1 MARTAYWIIPGL
13 ASAIGSKSMTPPT
26 HDPHANP
33 DHKVVEIGSRSP
45 ETGQDHVGG
54 LLVAVREMTL
64 KASGNLVAELL
75 DNVDDTLFD
84 LAEKAESNASQTEYF
99 DGMRETRKKRPRI
112 ERLFTERVVRG
123 FADFAAGRAVR
134 TNEAQR
140 VFSASGELS
149 LVDDRELEES
159 LAVSSMVAKADGRLS
174 AALTALN
181 QRLSV
186 LIGGRTTNNTT
197 NPLGPNA
204 LTEAF
209 REALGELGDV
219 NIRIRLII
227 LKMFE
232 RYVLKALDTLYHDVN
247 VKLVQAGVLPQLQH
261 PRVIKRPA
269 SDAGAPRTRHA
280 MPERGDQATAAPE
293 SAYAGDDSS
302 DELHYELMQQLTT
315 LLAARR
321 HAAYPAG
328 AGHRVVGGGTGST
341 ASLTPAE
348 LLGAL
353 TLLQGESRPLPAQPA
368 GVDTTSAIDMV
379 QRLKEELMAQIQRL
393 SGAAHANV
401 SGSDEDTIDLV
412 GMLFEYILQDH
423 TIPAPMQV
431 LLARLQIPYL
441 KVAILDR
448 RMFAHATHPARRLLD
463 QLADAAKGWSEESD
477 RDHRLFDKVKGI
489 VEALLEDFDDDIGVF
504 ERKLTEFTQ
513 FVEQNRKRAELAES
527 RATEAAR
534 GRERLQDARRR
545 AAQEILS
552 RINDRN
558 LPTLLRGVLTRPW
571 ANYLV
576 LIVLR
581 QGPESAEFRSAVHF
595 VDDFVATAEVPR
607 GDAARQQYKGALAS
621 IEKHLREG
629 LATVAFQEPDI
640 ERLLDE
646 LRKFWRQ
653 QLGEPAPALPAAE
666 PPVDPEAVLGVTP
679 DAQPPIT
686 EAAPEI
692 EDDFDPDDMSVNI
705 DAGSLQA
712 VRDLKVGGWVEFVDE
727 AGTRE
732 RAKLSWISP
741 ISGKYLFVNRRGLKV
756 ADRTAVQLAT
766 ELHDH
771 RAMILEEVPLFDR
784 ALDAIVDRLRKTQPA
799 QPQAGA

>member
-1 MARTAYWIIPGL
+1 MMPNP
-13 ASAIGSKSMTPPT
+13 SE
-26 HDPHANP
+26 PHA
-33 DHKVVEIGSRSP
+33 DADKKVVDIASRAADANH
-45 ETGQDHVGG
+45 DHVGG

-64 KASGNLVAELL
+64 KATANLVAELL

-99 DGMRETRKKRPRI
+99 DGMRETRKMRPRI
-112 ERLFTERVVRG
+112 ERLFGERVTRG
-123 FADFAAGRAVR
+123 FADFAAGRQPKGSD
-134 TNEAQR
+134 AQR
-140 VFSASGELS
+140 AFSASGELS

-174 AALTALN
+174 SALVALN

-186 LIGGRTTNNTT
+186 LSGGRSTTNTN
-197 NPLGPNA
+197 NPLGPGA

-209 REALGELGDV
+209 REALGELSEV
-219 NIRIRLII
+219 NIRVRLII

-247 VKLVQAGVLPQLQH
+247 VRLVQAGVLPQLRH
-261 PRVIKRPA
+261 PNVVRRHASAGLAPRVAGGAAEAAAMGGATDYLADPA
-269 SDAGAPRTRHA
+269 
-280 MPERGDQATAAPE
+280 
-293 SAYAGDDSS
+293 
-302 DELHYELMQQLTT
+302 DELHSELMQRLTS
-315 LLAARR
+315 LLASRR
-321 HAAYPAG
+321 QHVYGDGGLPAQ
-328 AGHRVVGGGTGST
+328 GGSGL

-353 TLLQGESRPLPAQPA
+353 TLLQGESRPLPMLPA
-368 GVDTTSAIDMV
+368 ATDTTAAIDMV
-379 QRLKEELMAQIQRL
+379 QRLKDELMLQIQRL
-393 SGAAHANV
+393 SGQAKAHV

-448 RMFAHATHPARRLLD
+448 RMFAHATHPARKLLD

-477 RDHRLFDKVKGI
+477 RDHRLFAKVKSV
-489 VEALLEDFDDDIGVF
+489 VETLLQDFDDDIGVF
-504 ERKLTEFTQ
+504 ERQLAEFTQ

-552 RINDRN
+552 RISGRN

-581 QGPESAEFRSAVHF
+581 QGVESPEFRAAVHF
-595 VDDFVATAEVPR
+595 VDDFVATIDPPR
-607 GDAARQQYKGALAS
+607 GDAERTQYKNALVS
-621 IEKHLREG
+621 IEKHLRGG
-629 LATVAFQEPDI
+629 LTTVAFQEPDI
-640 ERLLDE
+640 DRLLAE
-646 LRKFWRQ
+646 LWKFWRQ
-653 QLGEPAPALPAAE
+653 QLGEPAPAAPAEE
-666 PPVDPEAVLGVTP
+666 PALDPAAVLGVNA
-679 DAQPPIT
+679 DAQPAIT
-686 EAAPEI
+686 DAAPDA
-692 EDDFDPDDMSVNI
+692 DDDLDSDEMSVDV
-705 DAGSLQA
+705 DADTLQA
-712 VRDLKVGGWVEFVDE
+712 VRDLKVGSWVEFVDDT
-727 AGTRE
+727 GTRE

-756 ADRTAVQLAT
+756 ADRTAVQLAS
-766 ELHDH
+766 ELLSG

-784 ALDAIVDRLRKTQPA
+784 ALDAIVDRLRNAQPA
-799 QPQAGA
+799 PQAGA

>member
-1 MARTAYWIIPGL
+1 MIPNP
-13 ASAIGSKSMTPPT
+13 S
-26 HDPHANP
+26 DPHTDPGN
-33 DHKVVEIGSRSP
+33 KVVGIGSRAP
-45 ETGQDHVGG
+45 EPGQEHVGG

-64 KASGNLVAELL
+64 KETGNLVAELL

-112 ERLFTERVVRG
+112 ERMFGERVARG
-123 FADFAAGRAVR
+123 FADFSAGRPAR
-134 TNEAQR
+134 TNETQR
-140 VFSASGELS
+140 AFSASGELS

-174 AALTALN
+174 AALMALN

-186 LIGGRTTNNTT
+186 LSGGRATTNAT
-197 NPLGPNA
+197 NPLAPNA
-204 LTEAF
+204 LTESF
-209 REALGELGDV
+209 REALGELTDV
-219 NIRIRLII
+219 NIRVRLII

-232 RYVLKALDTLYHDVN
+232 RYVLKGLDTLYHDVN
-247 VKLVQAGVLPQLQH
+247 VRLVQAGVLPQLHH
-261 PRVIKRPA
+261 PKVVRRPGA
-269 SDAGAPRTRHA
+269 SGGATRST
-280 MPERGDQATAAPE
+280 RATAASAE
-293 SAYAGDDSS
+293 AIEGGVQAYAAGADTVADD
-302 DELHYELMQQLTT
+302 LHQELMQQLTS

-321 HAAYPAG
+321 HAERPDGGYMGGG
-328 AGHRVVGGGTGST
+328 AGG

-353 TLLQGESRPLPAQPA
+353 TLLQGESRPLPALPA
-368 GVDTTSAIDMV
+368 AIDTTAAADMV
-379 QRLKEELMAQIQRL
+379 QHLKDELMAQIQRL
-393 SGAAHANV
+393 SGAGHANV

-448 RMFAHATHPARRLLD
+448 RMFAHASHPARKLLD

-477 RDHRLFDKVKGI
+477 RDHRLFEKVKTT
-489 VEALLEDFDDDIGVF
+489 VEALLQDFDDDVGVF
-504 ERKLTEFTQ
+504 ERKLAEFTQ

-534 GRERLQDARRR
+534 GRERLQNARRH

-581 QGPESAEFRSAVHF
+581 QGADSAEFRSAVHF
-595 VDDFVATAEVPR
+595 VNDFIATAEVPH
-607 GDAARQQYKGALAS
+607 GEAAHQQYRNALPS

-640 ERLLDE
+640 DRLLDE

-653 QLGEPAPALPAAE
+653 QLGEPAPAVQAPEPAI
-666 PPVDPEAVLGVTP
+666 DPEAVLGVAP
-679 DAQPPIT
+679 DAQPAIT
-686 EAAPEI
+686 EGAPDV
-692 EDDFDPDDMSVNI
+692 DDFDPDDMSVNI

-712 VRDLKVGGWVEFVDE
+712 VRELKVGDWVEFIDE
-727 AGTRE
+727 TGTRE

-766 ELHDH
+766 ELHDN

-799 QPQAGA
+799 TQSA

>member
-1 MARTAYWIIPGL
+1 MAHIPPDQHGETSPKVIDI
-13 ASAIGSKSMTPPT
+13 ASRIA
-26 HDPHANP
+26 DA
-33 DHKVVEIGSRSP
+33 DHG
-45 ETGQDHVGG
+45 HVGG

-64 KASGNLVAELL
+64 KATGNLVAALL

-99 DGMRETRKKRPRI
+99 DGMRETRKRRPRI
-112 ERLFTERVVRG
+112 ERMFGEHVSRG
-123 FADFAAGRAVR
+123 FADFAAGRTTR
-134 TNEAQR
+134 TSEAQR
-140 VFSASGELS
+140 AFSASGELS

-159 LAVSSMVAKADGRLS
+159 LAVSSMVAKAEGRLS
-174 AALTALN
+174 AALMALN

-186 LIGGRTTNNTT
+186 LSGGRATTNAN
-197 NPLGPNA
+197 NPLGPYA
-204 LTEAF
+204 LTESF
-209 REALGELGDV
+209 REALDELSEV
-219 NIRIRLII
+219 NIRVRLII

-232 RYVLKALDTLYHDVN
+232 RYVLNALDTLYHDAN
-247 VKLVQAGVLPQLQH
+247 VRLVQAGVLPQLQH
-261 PRVIKRPA
+261 PRLTRRPG
-269 SDAGAPRTRHA
+269 STG
-280 MPERGDQATAAPE
+280 TAA
-293 SAYAGDDSS
+293 SASAATGDIVGLPDYAAETADQ
-302 DELHYELMQQLTT
+302 LHNELMQRLTA

-321 HAAYPAG
+321 QATYPAG
-328 AGHRVVGGGTGST
+328 TNFTGGGSV

-353 TLLQGESRPLPAQPA
+353 TLLQGDSRPLPAQPIA
-368 GVDTTSAIDMV
+368 IDTTSAVDMV
-379 QRLKEELMAQIQRL
+379 QHLKDELMEQIRRL
-393 SGAAHANV
+393 SGAAHVNV

-448 RMFAHATHPARRLLD
+448 RMFAHSSHPARRLLD

-477 RDHRLFDKVKGI
+477 RDHRLFDKVKSV
-489 VEALLEDFDDDIGVF
+489 VESLLQDFDDDIGVF
-504 ERKLTEFTQ
+504 ERQITEFAR

-581 QGPESAEFRSAVHF
+581 QGIESAEFRSAVHF
-595 VDDFVATAEVPR
+595 VDDFIATADVPR
-607 GDAARQQYKGALAS
+607 GEPAHEQYKSALPS

-653 QLGEPAPALPAAE
+653 QLGEPAPVQQASAPLAN
-666 PPVDPEAVLGVTP
+666 PE
-679 DAQPPIT
+679 
-686 EAAPEI
+686 
-692 EDDFDPDDMSVNI
+692 
-705 DAGSLQA
+705 
-712 VRDLKVGGWVEFVDE
+712 
-727 AGTRE
+727 
-732 RAKLSWISP
+732 
-741 ISGKYLFVNRRGLKV
+741 
-756 ADRTAVQLAT
+756 
-766 ELHDH
+766 
-771 RAMILEEVPLFDR
+771 
-784 ALDAIVDRLRKTQPA
+784 
-799 QPQAGA
+799 

>member
-1 MARTAYWIIPGL
+1 MT
-13 ASAIGSKSMTPPT
+13 STPPESHGDAT
-26 HDPHANP
+26 P
-33 DHKVVEIGSRSP
+33 KVVNIGVRAP
-45 ETGQDHVGG
+45 EASQDHVGD

-64 KASGNLVAELL
+64 KETGNLVASLL

-99 DGMRETRKKRPRI
+99 DGMRETRKRRPRI
-112 ERLFTERVVRG
+112 ERLFGERVARG
-123 FADFAAGRAVR
+123 FADFAAGRQPR
-134 TNEAQR
+134 GSDAQR
-140 VFSASGELS
+140 AFSASGELS

-174 AALTALN
+174 AALMALN
-181 QRLSV
+181 QRMSV
-186 LIGGRTTNNTT
+186 LSGGRVTTNLND
-197 NPLGPNA
+197 PLGPSA

-209 REALGELGDV
+209 REALGELTDV
-219 NIRIRLII
+219 NIRVRLII

-232 RYVLKALDTLYHDVN
+232 RYVLNVLDTLYHDVN
-247 VKLVQAGVLPQLQH
+247 VRLVQAGVLPQLRH
-261 PRVIKRPA
+261 PSVVHRQG
-269 SDAGAPRTRHA
+269 SGTAPRA
-280 MPERGDQATAAPE
+280 GGTAATTNAAAA
-293 SAYAGDDSS
+293 SAAAYATDSA
-302 DELHYELMQQLTT
+302 DELHSELMQHLTA
-315 LLAARR
+315 LLAGRR
-321 HAAYPAG
+321 QHLYTDM
-328 AGHRVVGGGTGST
+328 GGGYAGPGGI
-341 ASLTPAE
+341 ASLSPAE

-353 TLLQGESRPLPAQPA
+353 TLLQGESRPLPALPA
-368 GVDTTSAIDMV
+368 ATDTSTAIDMV
-379 QRLKEELMAQIQRL
+379 QHLKDELMLQIQRL
-393 SGAAHANV
+393 SGQAKAHV

-448 RMFAHATHPARRLLD
+448 RMFAHSTHPARKLLD
-463 QLADAAKGWSEESD
+463 QLADAAKSWSEESD
-477 RDHRLFDKVKGI
+477 RDHRLFDKVKGV
-489 VEALLEDFDDDIGVF
+489 VETLLQDFDDDIGVF
-504 ERKLTEFTQ
+504 ERQLTDFTQ

-534 GRERLQDARRR
+534 GRERLQNARRR

-552 RINDRN
+552 RINGRN

-581 QGPESAEFRSAVHF
+581 QGVESPEFRAAVHF
-595 VDDFVATAEVPR
+595 VDDFIATAEVPQ
-607 GDAARQQYKGALAS
+607 GEAAHNQYRGALAS
-621 IEKHLREG
+621 IEKHLRSG

-640 ERLLDE
+640 DRLLAE
-646 LRKFWRQ
+646 LWKFWRQ
-653 QLGEPAPALPAAE
+653 QLGESAPVAPTEPA
-666 PPVDPEAVLGVTP
+666 VDPVAVLGVSE
-679 DAQPPIT
+679 DAQPAIT
-686 EAAPEI
+686 DTAPDVDE
-692 EDDFDPDDMSVNI
+692 DFDPDDMSVNI
-705 DAGSLQA
+705 DAGSLET
-712 VRDLKVGGWVEFVDE
+712 VRELKVGGWVEFMDE
-727 AGTRE
+727 TGTRE

-766 ELHDH
+766 ELHNG

-784 ALDAIVDRLRKTQPA
+784 ALDAIVDRLRNA
-799 QPQAGA
+799 QPEPPRHAEA

>member
-1 MARTAYWIIPGL
+1 
-13 ASAIGSKSMTPPT
+13 MTPMPS
-26 HDPHANP
+26 DPHP
-33 DHKVVEIGSRSP
+33 DPVKKVVDIASRTSD
-45 ETGQDHVGG
+45 GGRDHVGG

-64 KASGNLVAELL
+64 KETGNLVAELL

-112 ERLFTERVVRG
+112 ERMFGEHVARG
-123 FADFAAGRAVR
+123 FADFASGRPTR
-134 TNEAQR
+134 TNETQR
-140 VFSASGELS
+140 AFSASGELS

-159 LAVSSMVAKADGRLS
+159 LAVSSMVAKADARLA
-174 AALTALN
+174 AALMALN

-186 LIGGRTTNNTT
+186 LSGGRTTTST
-197 NPLGPNA
+197 SNPLGPNA
-204 LTEAF
+204 LTESF
-209 REALGELGDV
+209 RESLGELVDV
-219 NIRIRLII
+219 NIRVRLII

-232 RYVLKALDTLYHDVN
+232 RYVLKSLDTLYHDVN
-247 VKLVQAGVLPQLQH
+247 TRLVQAGVLPHVQH
-261 PRVIKRPA
+261 PKPMRRP
-269 SDAGAPRTRHA
+269 GAAAAAARA
-280 MPERGDQATAAPE
+280 FAAAATDTTATGAAE
-293 SAYAGDDSS
+293 YAAEAA
-302 DELHYELMQQLTT
+302 DELHNELMQRLTS
-315 LLAARR
+315 LLAARGT
-321 HAAYPAG
+321 AGYPAG
-328 AGHRVVGGGTGST
+328 GRRYATGGIPT
-341 ASLTPAE
+341 LTPAE

-353 TLLQGESRPLPAQPA
+353 TLLQGESRPLPAVPA
-368 GVDTTSAIDMV
+368 AIDTTLAADMV
-379 QRLKEELMAQIQRL
+379 QHLKDELMAQIQRL
-393 SGAAHANV
+393 SGAAHTNV

-431 LLARLQIPYL
+431 LLSRLQIPYL

-448 RMFAHATHPARRLLD
+448 RMFAHSSHPARKLLD
-463 QLADAAKGWSEESD
+463 QLADAAKSWSEESD
-477 RDHRLFDKVKGI
+477 RDHHLFDKVKSV
-489 VEALLEDFDDDIGVF
+489 VEALLQDFDDDVGVF
-504 ERKLTEFTQ
+504 ERKLAEFTQ
-513 FVEQNRKRAELAES
+513 FVEHNRKRAELAEG

-552 RINDRN
+552 RINERN

-581 QGPESAEFRSAVHF
+581 QGPESAEFRAAVHF
-595 VDDFVATAEVPR
+595 VDDFIATADVPR
-607 GDAARQQYKGALAS
+607 GEIAHRQYKSALPS

-629 LATVAFQEPDI
+629 LATVAFQEPDV

-646 LRKFWRQ
+646 LRKFWNQ
-653 QLGEPAPALPAAE
+653 QLGEPVHVAPVNEPAPDPAAI
-666 PPVDPEAVLGVTP
+666 LGVTP
-679 DAQPPIT
+679 DAQPAIT
-686 EAAPEI
+686 DTAPEI

-712 VRDLKVGGWVEFVDE
+712 VRDLKVGGWVEFID
-727 AGTRE
+727 ATGTRE

-766 ELHDH
+766 ELHDQ

-799 QPQAGA
+799 PQPGA

>member
-1 MARTAYWIIPGL
+1 
-13 ASAIGSKSMTPPT
+13 MTPIPS
-26 HDPHANP
+26 DPSSEPQRSAAAKIVEFGSRNP
-33 DHKVVEIGSRSP
+33 DAGH
-45 ETGQDHVGG
+45 DHVGG
-54 LLVAVREMTL
+54 LLAAVRDMTL
-64 KASGNLVAELL
+64 KETANLVAGLL

-99 DGMRETRKKRPRI
+99 DGMRETRKRRPRI
-112 ERLFTERVVRG
+112 ERLFAERVTHG
-123 FADFAAGRAVR
+123 FTDFAAGRPTR
-134 TNEAQR
+134 GGSDAQR
-140 VFSASGELS
+140 AFSASGELS

-159 LAVSSMVAKADGRLS
+159 LAASSMVAKADGRLS
-174 AALTALN
+174 GALIALN

-186 LIGGRTTNNTT
+186 LSGGRTTSNAS

-209 REALGELGDV
+209 RLALGELTDI
-219 NIRIRLII
+219 NIRVRLII

-232 RYVLKALDTLYHDVN
+232 RYVLNALDTLYHDVN
-247 VKLVQAGVLPQLQH
+247 LRLVQAGVLPQL
-261 PRVIKRPA
+261 
-269 SDAGAPRTRHA
+269 RHA
-280 MPERGDQATAAPE
+280 TIVRRPGYGATTTRGQAPATDDVGTVLDGGYDSADQ
-293 SAYAGDDSS
+293 
-302 DELHYELMQQLTT
+302 LHSELMQRLTS

-321 HAAYPAG
+321 QG
-328 AGHRVVGGGTGST
+328 MVGVGVGGGMHAPSGGGI
-341 ASLTPAE
+341 ASLSPAE
-348 LLGAL
+348 LLSAL
-353 TLLQGESRPLPAQPA
+353 TLLQGETRPLPAQPA
-368 GVDTTSAIDMV
+368 AIDTTSAADVV
-379 QRLKEELMAQIQRL
+379 QHLKDALIAQIQRL
-393 SGAAHANV
+393 SGEAKARI

-431 LLARLQIPYL
+431 LLSRLQIPYL

-448 RMFAHATHPARRLLD
+448 RMFAHASHPARKLLD

-477 RDHRLFDKVKGI
+477 RDHRLFGKVKAV
-489 VEALLEDFDDDIGVF
+489 VETLLQDFDDDIGVF
-504 ERKLTEFTQ
+504 ERQLTEFTQ
-513 FVEQNRKRAELAES
+513 FAEQNRKRAELAES

-552 RINDRN
+552 RISGRN

-581 QGPESAEFRSAVHF
+581 QGIDSAEFRSAVHF
-595 VDDFVATAEVPR
+595 VDDFIATADAPR
-607 GDAARQQYKGALAS
+607 GEDAHGQYRNALPS
-621 IEKHLREG
+621 LEKHLRGG

-653 QLGEPAPALPAAE
+653 QLGEPAPAAAADE
-666 PPVDPEAVLGVTP
+666 AAADAAAVLGMSQ
-679 DAQPPIT
+679 DAQPAIT
-686 EAAPEI
+686 DTAPDADE
-692 EDDFDPDDMSVNI
+692 DFDSGTMSVDI
-705 DAGSLQA
+705 DSESLQA
-712 VRDLKVGGWVEFVDE
+712 VRELRVGGWVEFIDDQ
-727 AGTRE
+727 GTRE

-766 ELHDH
+766 ELSDQ
-771 RAMILEEVPLFDR
+771 RLLILEEVPLFDR
-784 ALDAIVDRLRKTQPA
+784 ALDAIVDRLRNAHPE
-799 QPQAGA
+799 QPQQPRG

>member
-1 MARTAYWIIPGL
+1 
-13 ASAIGSKSMTPPT
+13 MTPISPDP
-26 HDPHANP
+26 HDP
-33 DHKVVEIGSRSP
+33 DKKVVGIGSRAP
-45 ETGQDHVGG
+45 ETGQEHVGG

-64 KASGNLVAELL
+64 KETGNLVAELL

-112 ERLFTERVVRG
+112 ERMFGEHVVRG
-123 FADFAAGRAVR
+123 FADFAAGRPPR
-134 TNEAQR
+134 TSETQR
-140 VFSASGELS
+140 AFSASGELS

-159 LAVSSMVAKADGRLS
+159 LAVSSMVTKADARLS
-174 AALTALN
+174 AALMALN

-186 LIGGRTTNNTT
+186 LSGGRTTTSAT
-197 NPLGPNA
+197 NPLAPNA

-209 REALGELGDV
+209 REALGELADV
-219 NIRIRLII
+219 NIRVRLII

-247 VKLVQAGVLPQLQH
+247 VRLVQAGVLPQLHH
-261 PRVIKRPA
+261 PAVVRRPGA
-269 SDAGAPRTRHA
+269 SASAARAARAAAAAGDA
-280 MPERGDQATAAPE
+280 E
-293 SAYAGDDSS
+293 SAQAYAGSDTIA
-302 DELHYELMQQLTT
+302 DELHQELMQQLTS

-321 HAAYPAG
+321 HAERPDGGSYATGG
-328 AGHRVVGGGTGST
+328 AGG

-353 TLLQGESRPLPAQPA
+353 TLLQGESRPLPALPA
-368 GVDTTSAIDMV
+368 AIDTTAAAEMV
-379 QRLKEELMAQIQRL
+379 QHLKDEFMAQIQRL

-448 RMFAHATHPARRLLD
+448 RMFAHSSHPARKLLD
-463 QLADAAKGWSEESD
+463 QLADAAKSWSEESD
-477 RDHRLFDKVKGI
+477 RDHRLFEKVKTT
-489 VEALLEDFDDDIGVF
+489 VEALLQDFDDDVGVF

-527 RATEAAR
+527 RATEAER
-534 GRERLQDARRR
+534 GRERLQNARRH

-558 LPTLLRGVLTRPW
+558 LPSLLRGVLTRPW

-581 QGPESAEFRSAVHF
+581 QGPDSTEFRAAVHF

-607 GDAARQQYKGALAS
+607 GDAARQQYRNALPS

-653 QLGEPAPALPAAE
+653 QLGEPAPAVQAPAPAI
-666 PPVDPEAVLGVTP
+666 DPEAVLGVAP
-679 DAQPPIT
+679 DAQPAIT
-686 EAAPEI
+686 DGAPDV
-692 EDDFDPDDMSVNI
+692 DDFDPDDMSVNI

-712 VRDLKVGGWVEFVDE
+712 VRDLKVGDWVEFVDE
-727 AGTRE
+727 TGTRE

-766 ELHDH
+766 ELHDN

-799 QPQAGA
+799 QPSAT

>member
-1 MARTAYWIIPGL
+1 
-13 ASAIGSKSMTPPT
+13 MTPLPS
-26 HDPHANP
+26 DPHADP
-33 DHKVVEIGSRSP
+33 DKKVVEIGSRTP
-45 ETGQDHVGG
+45 ETGHEHVGG
-54 LLVAVREMTL
+54 LLVTVREMTL
-64 KASGNLVAELL
+64 KETGNLVAELL

-84 LAEKAESNASQTEYF
+84 LAEKAESNASQTQYF

-112 ERLFTERVVRG
+112 ERLFTERVARG
-123 FADFAAGRAVR
+123 FADFAAGRATR
-134 TNEAQR
+134 SNEVQR
-140 VFSASGELS
+140 EVFSASGELT

-174 AALTALN
+174 AALMALN

-186 LIGGRTTNNTT
+186 LSGGRTTTNAN

-209 REALGELGDV
+209 REALGELTDV
-219 NIRIRLII
+219 NIRIQLII

-232 RYVLKALDTLYHDVN
+232 RYVLKALDNLYHDVN
-247 VKLVQAGVLPQLQH
+247 VKLVQAGVLPQLHH
-261 PRVIKRPA
+261 PKVVKRPGSA
-269 SDAGAPRTRHA
+269 TAAPRTRNTA
-280 MPERGDQATAAPE
+280 PERGEHAAAGASEGGYDQ
-293 SAYAGDDSS
+293 DDSA
-302 DELHYELMQQLTT
+302 DELHYELMQQLTS
-315 LLAARR
+315 LLAAR
-321 HAAYPAG
+321 
-328 AGHRVVGGGTGST
+328 GHSSAPIGRRYATGGIPT
-341 ASLTPAE
+341 LTPAE

-353 TLLQGESRPLPAQPA
+353 TLLQGDSKPLPAAPA
-368 GVDTTSAIDMV
+368 AVDPTSAIDMV
-379 QRLKEELMAQIQRL
+379 QRLKDELMAQIKGL

-431 LLARLQIPYL
+431 LLSRLQIPYL

-448 RMFAHATHPARRLLD
+448 RMFAHATHPARKLLD

-477 RDHRLFDKVKGI
+477 RDHRLFDKVKTT
-489 VEALLEDFDDDIGVF
+489 VEALLQDFDDDIGVF
-504 ERKLTEFTQ
+504 ERKLAEFTQ

-552 RINDRN
+552 RINERN

-581 QGPESAEFRSAVHF
+581 QGPDSAEFRSAVHF
-595 VDDFVATAEVPR
+595 VDDFVATADVPR
-607 GDAARQQYKGALAS
+607 GEAAHQQYKSALTS

-653 QLGEPAPALPAAE
+653 QLGEPAPTIPATE
-666 PPVDPEAVLGVTP
+666 PAVDPEAVLGVTP
-679 DAQPPIT
+679 EAQPAIT

-712 VRDLKVGGWVEFVDE
+712 VRDLKVGDWVEFVDE

-756 ADRTAVQLAT
+756 ADRTAAQLAT
-766 ELHDH
+766 ELQDQ

-799 QPQAGA
+799 QPQPGA

>member
-1 MARTAYWIIPGL
+1 
-13 ASAIGSKSMTPPT
+13 MTPIPS
-26 HDPHANP
+26 DPHAESPRSTTAN
-33 DHKVVEIGSRSP
+33 VVDIGSRTP
-45 ETGQDHVGG
+45 DPGHDHVGG
-54 LLVAVREMTL
+54 LLAAVRDMTL
-64 KASGNLVAELL
+64 KETANLVAGLL

-99 DGMRETRKKRPRI
+99 DGMRETRKRRPRI
-112 ERLFTERVVRG
+112 ERLFAERVSHG
-123 FADFAAGRAVR
+123 FSEFAAGRSTRAGSEVQK
-134 TNEAQR
+134 A
-140 VFSASGELS
+140 FSASGELS

-174 AALTALN
+174 SALIALN

-186 LIGGRTTNNTT
+186 LSGGRTTT
-197 NPLGPNA
+197 NANDPLGPNA

-209 REALGELGDV
+209 RVALGELTDI
-219 NIRIRLII
+219 NIRVRLII

-232 RYVLKALDTLYHDVN
+232 RYVLNSLDTLYHDVN
-247 VKLVQAGVLPQLQH
+247 LRLVQAGVLPQLRQSAVV
-261 PRVIKRPA
+261 R
-269 SDAGAPRTRHA
+269 RH
-280 MPERGDQATAAPE
+280 GYTGATARGQAPARDAAAE
-293 SAYAGDDSS
+293 EVLEGEYDGADQ
-302 DELHYELMQQLTT
+302 LHNELMQRLTS

-321 HAAYPAG
+321 QTTGG
-328 AGHRVVGGGTGST
+328 AGYASSGPGI
-341 ASLTPAE
+341 ASLSPAE
-348 LLGAL
+348 LLSAL
-353 TLLQGESRPLPAQPA
+353 TLLQGETRPLPAQPA
-368 GVDTTSAIDMV
+368 VIDTTSAAEMV
-379 QRLKEELMAQIQRL
+379 QRLKAELMAQIQRL
-393 SGAAHANV
+393 SGEARARI

-448 RMFAHATHPARRLLD
+448 RMFAHASHPARKLLD

-477 RDHRLFDKVKGI
+477 RDHRLFGKVKAV
-489 VEALLEDFDDDIGVF
+489 VETLLQDFDDDIGVF
-504 ERKLTEFTQ
+504 ERQLTEFAQ

-552 RINDRN
+552 RISGRN
-558 LPTLLRGVLTRPW
+558 LPALLRGVLTRPW

-581 QGPESAEFRSAVHF
+581 QGVDSADFRAAVHF
-595 VDDFVATAEVPR
+595 VDVFIATADVPH
-607 GDAARQQYKGALAS
+607 GEAAREQYRNSLPS
-621 IEKHLREG
+621 IEKYLRTG

-640 ERLLDE
+640 ERLLGE

-653 QLGEPAPALPAAE
+653 QAGERTPMAPAEAPA
-666 PPVDPEAVLGVTP
+666 VDAAAVLGINQ
-679 DAQPPIT
+679 DAQPAIT
-686 EAAPEI
+686 EAMPDAD
-692 EDDFDPDDMSVNI
+692 EDFGRDEMSVDI

-712 VRDLKVGGWVEFVDE
+712 VRELKVGGWVEFIDQQ
-727 AGTRE
+727 GTRE

-766 ELHDH
+766 ELHDQ
-771 RAMILEEVPLFDR
+771 RLMILEEVPLFDR
-784 ALDAIVDRLRKTQPA
+784 ALDAIVDRLRNARPEPA
-799 QPQAGA
+799 QPTQE

>member
-1 MARTAYWIIPGL
+1 
-13 ASAIGSKSMTPPT
+13 MTPMPSDPNFDPDKKVVDIASRAHDGG
-26 HDPHANP
+26 HDP
-33 DHKVVEIGSRSP
+33 
-45 ETGQDHVGG
+45 VGG

-64 KASGNLVAELL
+64 KETGNLLAALL

-99 DGMRETRKKRPRI
+99 DGMRETRKRRPRI
-112 ERLFTERVVRG
+112 ERLFGERVAHG
-123 FADFAAGRAVR
+123 FTDFASGRPLR

-159 LAVSSMVAKADGRLS
+159 LAVSSMVAKADGRLA
-174 AALTALN
+174 AALMALN

-186 LIGGRTTNNTT
+186 LSGGRTTTNAG

-204 LTEAF
+204 LTESF
-209 REALGELGDV
+209 REALGELTDV
-219 NIRIRLII
+219 NIRVRLII

-232 RYVLKALDTLYHDVN
+232 RYVLKNLDTLYHDVN
-247 VKLVQAGVLPQLQH
+247 VRLVQAGVLPHVQH
-261 PRVIKRPA
+261 PRVVRRPGTGGVARRPA
-269 SDAGAPRTRHA
+269 AGPAGPA
-280 MPERGDQATAAPE
+280 DNAVV
-293 SAYAGDDSS
+293 AGDYIDETA
-302 DELHYELMQQLTT
+302 DELHNELMQRLTS
-315 LLAARR
+315 LLAARGSA
-321 HAAYPAG
+321 AAYPTGRRYAT
-328 AGHRVVGGGTGST
+328 GGIPT
-341 ASLTPAE
+341 LTPAE

-353 TLLQGESRPLPAQPA
+353 TLLQGDSKPLPALPA
-368 GVDTTSAIDMV
+368 AIDTTSAVDMV
-379 QRLKEELMAQIQRL
+379 QHLKDELMAQIRRL

-431 LLARLQIPYL
+431 LLSRLQIPYL

-448 RMFAHATHPARRLLD
+448 RMFAHASHPARKLLD

-477 RDHRLFDKVKGI
+477 RDHRLFETVKGV
-489 VEALLEDFDDDIGVF
+489 VEALLEDFDDDVGLF
-504 ERKLTEFTQ
+504 ERKLAEFNQ
-513 FVEQNRKRAELAES
+513 FIEQNRKRAELAES

-534 GRERLQDARRR
+534 GRERLQEARRR

-558 LPTLLRGVLTRPW
+558 LPALLRGVLTRPW

-581 QGPESAEFRSAVHF
+581 QGPESTEFRAAVHF
-595 VDDFVATAEVPR
+595 VDDFIATADAPR
-607 GDAARQQYKGALAS
+607 GEAAHQRYKAALPS
-621 IEKHLREG
+621 LEKHLREG
-629 LATVAFQEPDI
+629 LTTVAFQEPDV
-640 ERLLDE
+640 ERLLEE
-646 LRKFWRQ
+646 LRKFWNQ
-653 QLGEPAPALPAAE
+653 QLGVAVPAAQAAE
-666 PPVDPEAVLGVTP
+666 PPVDADAVLGVTP
-679 DAQPPIT
+679 DTQPAIT
-686 EAAPEI
+686 DAAPDLD
-692 EDDFDPDDMSVNI
+692 DDFGPDDMSVDI

-712 VRDLKVGGWVEFVDE
+712 VRELKVGGWVEFTDE
-727 AGTRE
+727 NGTRE

-766 ELHDH
+766 EIHDQ

-784 ALDAIVDRLRKTQPA
+784 ALDAIVDRLRNAQPA
-799 QPQAGA
+799 PQPGA

>member
-1 MARTAYWIIPGL
+1 
-13 ASAIGSKSMTPPT
+13 MTPVPS
-26 HDPHANP
+26 DPHADP
-33 DHKVVEIGSRSP
+33 DKKVVEIGSRTHQ
-45 ETGQDHVGG
+45 TGHDHVGG

-64 KASGNLVAELL
+64 KATGNLVAELL

-123 FADFAAGRAVR
+123 FADFAAGRVVR
-134 TNEAQR
+134 PNEAQR
-140 VFSASGELS
+140 VLSAGGELS

-174 AALTALN
+174 AALLALN

-186 LIGGRTTNNTT
+186 LSGGRSTNNAS

-209 REALGELGDV
+209 REALGELTDV

-232 RYVLKALDTLYHDVN
+232 RYVLKALDNLYHDVN

-261 PRVIKRPA
+261 PRIVKRPG
-269 SDAGAPRTRHA
+269 SAGNAARSRPAAPD
-280 MPERGDQATAAPE
+280 RGDRAGTEVSGSEYAEADAA
-293 SAYAGDDSS
+293 
-302 DELHYELMQQLTT
+302 DELHYELMQQLTS
-315 LLAARR
+315 LLAAR
-321 HAAYPAG
+321 
-328 AGHRVVGGGTGST
+328 GHSASPGGRRYATGGIPT
-341 ASLTPAE
+341 LTPAE

-368 GVDTTSAIDMV
+368 AIDTTSAIDMV
-379 QRLKEELMAQIQRL
+379 QRLKDELMSQIRRL
-393 SGAAHANV
+393 SGAAHTNV

-431 LLARLQIPYL
+431 LLSRLQIPYL

-448 RMFAHATHPARRLLD
+448 RMFAHASHPARKLLD
-463 QLADAAKGWSEESD
+463 QLADAAKSWSEESD
-477 RDHRLFDKVKGI
+477 RDHRLFDKVKST
-489 VEALLEDFDDDIGVF
+489 VEALLQDFDDDIGVF
-504 ERKLTEFTQ
+504 ERKLAEFTQ

-581 QGPESAEFRSAVHF
+581 QGADSAEFLAAVHF
-595 VDDFVATAEVPR
+595 VDDFIATADVPHGEAEHLR
-607 GDAARQQYKGALAS
+607 YKSGLPS
-621 IEKHLREG
+621 LEKHLREG
-629 LATVAFQEPDI
+629 LVTVAFQEPDI
-640 ERLLDE
+640 DRLLSE

-653 QLGEPAPALPAAE
+653 QLGEPAPAAPAAT
-666 PPVDPEAVLGVTP
+666 PPVPPEALLGVTQ
-679 DAQPPIT
+679 DAQPAIT
-686 EAAPEI
+686 ETAPEI

-712 VRDLKVGGWVEFVDE
+712 VRDLKVGDWVEFVDE
-727 AGTRE
+727 SGTRE

-756 ADRTAVQLAT
+756 ADRTAAQLAT
-766 ELHDH
+766 ELQDQ

-799 QPQAGA
+799 QPQPGA

>member
-1 MARTAYWIIPGL
+1 MT
-13 ASAIGSKSMTPPT
+13 STPP
-26 HDPHANP
+26 DPHP
-33 DHKVVEIGSRSP
+33 DTDKKVVDITSRAV
-45 ETGQDHVGG
+45 EATGADQVGG

-64 KASGNLVAELL
+64 KEAGGLVAALL

-112 ERLFTERVVRG
+112 ERLFAERVALG
-123 FADFAAGRAVR
+123 FADFAAGRPLHE
-134 TNEAQR
+134 NDAQR
-140 VFSASGELS
+140 AFSISGELS

-159 LAVSSMVAKADGRLS
+159 LAVSSMVAKADGRL
-174 AALTALN
+174 AAPLTALN
-181 QRLSV
+181 QRLAV
-186 LIGGRTTNNTT
+186 LSGGRTTTNAS

-209 REALGELGDV
+209 RAALGELSEL
-219 NIRIRLII
+219 NIRVRLII

-232 RYVLKALDTLYHDVN
+232 RYVLNAMDKLYHDAN
-247 VKLVQAGVLPQLQH
+247 ARLVQAGVLPQLRH
-261 PRVIKRPA
+261 SGFKRRPGA
-269 SDAGAPRTRHA
+269 AGPVRTAGGAAAAGGAATSMPYADDDGSIDA
-280 MPERGDQATAAPE
+280 
-293 SAYAGDDSS
+293 
-302 DELHYELMQQLTT
+302 LHSELMQQLTS

-321 HAAYPAG
+321 QYPGAAMGAGAYP
-328 AGHRVVGGGTGST
+328 GGGSYTGGGM

-353 TLLQGESRPLPAQPA
+353 TLLQGESQPLPAMPA
-368 GVDTTSAIDMV
+368 AIDTTSAVDMV
-379 QRLKEELMAQIQRL
+379 QHLKEQLMAQIRRL
-393 SGAAHANV
+393 SGEARVHV
-401 SGSDEDTIDLV
+401 SGTDEDTIDLV

-423 TIPAPMQV
+423 TVPAPMQV

-477 RDHRLFDKVKGI
+477 RDHRLFAKIKSI
-489 VEALLEDFDDDIGVF
+489 VETLLQDFDDDIGVF
-504 ERKLTEFTQ
+504 ERQLTEFTQ
-513 FVEQNRKRAELAES
+513 FVEQNRKRAELLEN

-534 GRERLQDARRR
+534 GRERLQEARRR
-545 AAQEILS
+545 AAREVLT
-552 RINDRN
+552 RTREHN

-581 QGPESAEFRSAVHF
+581 QGADSPEYRSAVHF
-595 VDDFVATAEVPR
+595 VDDFVATATAPHGE
-607 GDAARQQYKGALAS
+607 AEHTQYRGALAS

-640 ERLLDE
+640 DRLLAE
-646 LRKFWRQ
+646 LWKYWRQ
-653 QLGEPAPALPAAE
+653 QLGEAAPAAAAAIPE
-666 PPVDPEAVLGVTP
+666 PDPETVLGMST
-679 DAQPPIT
+679 AGQPAIT
-686 EAAPEI
+686 EQL
-692 EDDFDPDDMSVNI
+692 EDDVDDLGGDAVAVDI
-705 DAGSLQA
+705 DATSLQQ
-712 VRDLKVGGWVEFVDE
+712 VRELKIGAWIEFTDGE
-727 AGTRE
+727 GNHE
-732 RAKLSWISP
+732 RAKLSWLSP

-766 ELHDH
+766 ELHAGQA
-771 RAMILEEVPLFDR
+771 RILEEVPLFDR
-784 ALDAIVDRLRKTQPA
+784 ALDAIVDRLRKAQEAEHPQPA
-799 QPQAGA
+799 AGA

>member
-1 MARTAYWIIPGL
+1 
-13 ASAIGSKSMTPPT
+13 MTSNPFE
-26 HDPHANP
+26 PHADP
-33 DHKVVEIGSRSP
+33 DKKVVDIASRAADASH
-45 ETGQDHVGG
+45 DHVGG

-64 KASGNLVAELL
+64 KATANLVAELL

-99 DGMRETRKKRPRI
+99 DGMRETRKMRPRI
-112 ERLFTERVVRG
+112 ERLFGERVTRG
-123 FADFAAGRAVR
+123 FADFAAGRQPKASD
-134 TNEAQR
+134 AQR
-140 VFSASGELS
+140 AFSASGELS

-174 AALTALN
+174 SALVALN

-186 LIGGRTTNNTT
+186 LSGGRSTTNTN
-197 NPLGPNA
+197 NPLGPGA

-209 REALGELGDV
+209 REALGELTEV
-219 NIRIRLII
+219 NIRVRLII

-247 VKLVQAGVLPQLQH
+247 VRLVQAGVLPQLRH
-261 PRVIKRPA
+261 PGVVRRAA
-269 SDAGAPRTRHA
+269 STGTAPRGASGTPDA
-280 MPERGDQATAAPE
+280 AGNLGSAAEYLGDTA
-293 SAYAGDDSS
+293 
-302 DELHYELMQQLTT
+302 DELHSELMQRLTA
-315 LLAARR
+315 LLASRR
-321 HAAYPAG
+321 QHMYGDGGGLPAAG
-328 AGHRVVGGGTGST
+328 AGI

-353 TLLQGESRPLPAQPA
+353 TLLQGESRPLPTLPA
-368 GVDTTSAIDMV
+368 AADTTAAIDMV
-379 QRLKEELMAQIQRL
+379 QRLKDELMLQIQRL
-393 SGAAHANV
+393 SGQAKAHV

-448 RMFAHATHPARRLLD
+448 RMFAHATHPARKLLD

-477 RDHRLFDKVKGI
+477 RDHRLFAKIKSV
-489 VEALLEDFDDDIGVF
+489 VETLLQDFDDDIGVF
-504 ERKLTEFTQ
+504 ERQLAEFTQ

-552 RINDRN
+552 RISGRN

-581 QGPESAEFRSAVHF
+581 QGVESPEFRAAVHF
-595 VDDFVATAEVPR
+595 VDDFVGTIDPPR
-607 GDAARQQYKGALAS
+607 GDTERTRYKNALAS
-621 IEKHLREG
+621 IEKHLRAG
-629 LATVAFQEPDI
+629 LTTVAFQEPDI
-640 ERLLDE
+640 DRLLVE
-646 LRKFWRQ
+646 LWKFWRQ
-653 QLGEPAPALPAAE
+653 QLGEPAPAAPPEETALDPA
-666 PPVDPEAVLGVTP
+666 AVLGVNA
-679 DAQPPIT
+679 DAQPAIT
-686 EAAPEI
+686 DAAPDA
-692 EDDFDPDDMSVNI
+692 DDDLDSDEMSVDV
-705 DAGSLQA
+705 DADTLQA
-712 VRDLKVGGWVEFVDE
+712 VRDLKVGSWVEFVDDT
-727 AGTRE
+727 GTRE

-756 ADRTAVQLAT
+756 ADRTAVQLAS
-766 ELHDH
+766 ELLSG

-784 ALDAIVDRLRKTQPA
+784 ALDAIVDRLRNAQPA
-799 QPQAGA
+799 PPAGA

>member
-1 MARTAYWIIPGL
+1 
-13 ASAIGSKSMTPPT
+13 MTPIPS
-26 HDPHANP
+26 DPRGNP
-33 DHKVVEIGSRSP
+33 DHKVVDIGSRVP
-45 ETGQDHVGG
+45 EANHDHVGG

-64 KASGNLVAELL
+64 KDTANLVAELL

-112 ERLFTERVVRG
+112 ERLFGERVAHG
-123 FADFAAGRAVR
+123 FADFAAGRQSR
-134 TNEAQR
+134 GSDAQR
-140 VFSASGELS
+140 AFSASGELS

-174 AALTALN
+174 AALMALN

-186 LIGGRTTNNTT
+186 LSGGRSTTNTN
-197 NPLGPNA
+197 NPLGPGA

-209 REALGELGDV
+209 RESLGELTEV
-219 NIRIRLII
+219 NIRVRLII

-247 VKLVQAGVLPQLQH
+247 VRLVQAGVLPQLRH
-261 PRVIKRPA
+261 PAVARRQA
-269 SDAGAPRTRHA
+269 SGGAAPRAHA
-280 MPERGDQATAAPE
+280 GEVDGIAAADASNYVDAT
-293 SAYAGDDSS
+293 
-302 DELHYELMQQLTT
+302 DELHSELMQRLTS

-321 HAAYPAG
+321 QHVYADAGIGHVPAG
-328 AGHRVVGGGTGST
+328 SGI

-348 LLGAL
+348 LLSAL
-353 TLLQGESRPLPAQPA
+353 TLLQGESRPLPKKPA
-368 GVDTTSAIDMV
+368 AIDTTSAIDMV
-379 QRLKEELMAQIQRL
+379 QHLKDELMLQIQRL
-393 SGAAHANV
+393 SGQAKAHV

-431 LLARLQIPYL
+431 LLARLQIPFL

-448 RMFAHATHPARRLLD
+448 RMFAHSSHPARKLLD

-477 RDHRLFDKVKGI
+477 RDHRLFDKVKGV
-489 VEALLEDFDDDIGVF
+489 VESLLQDFDDDIGVF
-504 ERKLTEFTQ
+504 ERLLAEFTQ
-513 FVEQNRKRAELAES
+513 FVEQNRKRAELAET

-545 AAQEILS
+545 AAQEIIS
-552 RINDRN
+552 RINDHS

-576 LIVLR
+576 LLVLR
-581 QGPESAEFRSAVHF
+581 QGAESPEFRSAVRF
-595 VDDFVATAEVPR
+595 VDDFLATAEAPR
-607 GDAARQQYKGALAS
+607 GDDARARFKGALSS

-629 LATVAFQEPDI
+629 LVTVAFQEPDI
-640 ERLLDE
+640 ERLLAE
-646 LRKFWRQ
+646 LWKFWRQ
-653 QLGEPAPALPAAE
+653 QLGEPAPTAPAAE
-666 PPVDPEAVLGVTP
+666 PAVDPAVVLGVSAA
-679 DAQPPIT
+679 AQPAIT
-686 EAAPEI
+686 DTAQDVD
-692 EDDFDPDDMSVNI
+692 EDFGADDMSVDV
-705 DAGSLQA
+705 DADTLQA
-712 VRDLKVGGWVEFVDE
+712 VRELKVGGWVEFVDDT
-727 AGTRE
+727 GTRE

-756 ADRTAVQLAT
+756 ADRTAVQLAS
-766 ELHDH
+766 ELLSGQ
-771 RAMILEEVPLFDR
+771 AMILEEVPLFDR
-784 ALDAIVDRLRKTQPA
+784 ALDAIIDRLRNAQPA
-799 QPQAGA
+799 QTAGA

>member
-1 MARTAYWIIPGL
+1 
-13 ASAIGSKSMTPPT
+13 MTPIPFE
-26 HDPHANP
+26 PHA
-33 DHKVVEIGSRSP
+33 DADKKVVDIASRAA
-45 ETGQDHVGG
+45 ETNHDHVGG

-64 KASGNLVAELL
+64 KATANLVAELL

-99 DGMRETRKKRPRI
+99 DGMRETRKMRPRI
-112 ERLFTERVVRG
+112 ERLFGERVTRG
-123 FADFAAGRAVR
+123 FADFAAGRQPKGS
-134 TNEAQR
+134 EAQR
-140 VFSASGELS
+140 AFSASGELS

-174 AALTALN
+174 SALVALN

-186 LIGGRTTNNTT
+186 LSGGRSTTNTN
-197 NPLGPNA
+197 NPLGPGA

-209 REALGELGDV
+209 REALGELTEV
-219 NIRIRLII
+219 NIRVRLII

-232 RYVLKALDTLYHDVN
+232 RYVLKALDQLYHDVN
-247 VKLVQAGVLPQLQH
+247 VRLVQAGVLPQLRH
-261 PRVIKRPA
+261 PGVVRRPA
-269 SDAGAPRTRHA
+269 SAGVAPRAAAGSPDIAGAVGA
-280 MPERGDQATAAPE
+280 ADYLSDTA
-293 SAYAGDDSS
+293 
-302 DELHYELMQQLTT
+302 DELHSELMQRLTS
-315 LLAARR
+315 LLASRR
-321 HAAYPAG
+321 QHLYGDGGLSAA
-328 AGHRVVGGGTGST
+328 GGSGL

-353 TLLQGESRPLPAQPA
+353 TLLQGESRPLPAMPA
-368 GVDTTSAIDMV
+368 ATDTTAAIDMV
-379 QRLKEELMAQIQRL
+379 QRLKDELMLQIQRL
-393 SGAAHANV
+393 SGQAKAHV

-448 RMFAHATHPARRLLD
+448 RMFAHATHPARKLLD

-477 RDHRLFDKVKGI
+477 RDHRLFAKVKSV
-489 VEALLEDFDDDIGVF
+489 VETLLQDFDDDIGVF
-504 ERKLTEFTQ
+504 ERQLAEFTQ
-513 FVEQNRKRAELAES
+513 FAEQNRKRAELAES

-552 RINDRN
+552 RISGRN

-581 QGPESAEFRSAVHF
+581 QGVESPEFRAAVHF
-595 VDDFVATAEVPR
+595 VDDFVATIDPPR
-607 GDAARQQYKGALAS
+607 GDAERTQYKNALAS
-621 IEKHLREG
+621 IEKHLRAG
-629 LATVAFQEPDI
+629 LTTVAFQEPDI
-640 ERLLDE
+640 DRLLVE
-646 LRKFWRQ
+646 LWKFWRQ
-653 QLGEPAPALPAAE
+653 QLGEPAPAAPAEE
-666 PPVDPEAVLGVTP
+666 PALDPAAVLGVNA
-679 DAQPPIT
+679 DAQPAIT
-686 EAAPEI
+686 DAAPDA
-692 EDDFDPDDMSVNI
+692 DDDLDSDEMSVDV
-705 DAGSLQA
+705 DADTLQA
-712 VRDLKVGGWVEFVDE
+712 VRDLKVGSWVEFVDDT
-727 AGTRE
+727 GTRE

-756 ADRTAVQLAT
+756 ADRTAVQLAS
-766 ELHDH
+766 ELLSG

-784 ALDAIVDRLRKTQPA
+784 ALDAIVDRLRNAQPA
-799 QPQAGA
+799 PQAGT

>member
-1 MARTAYWIIPGL
+1 
-13 ASAIGSKSMTPPT
+13 MTPLPT
-26 HDPHANP
+26 DPHP
-33 DHKVVEIGSRSP
+33 DTHNKVVDIASRTP
-45 ETGQDHVGG
+45 DGNRDPLGG
-54 LLVAVREMTL
+54 LLVTVREMTL
-64 KASGNLVAELL
+64 KATGALVKTLL

-112 ERLFTERVVRG
+112 ERLFGERVARE
-123 FADFAAGRAVR
+123 FADFAAGRPGKP
-134 TNEAQR
+134 NEAQR
-140 VFSASGELS
+140 AFSASGELS

-159 LAVSSMVAKADGRLS
+159 LAVSSMVAKAEGRL
-174 AALTALN
+174 AGALTALN

-186 LIGGRTTNNTT
+186 LSGGRSTSNAG

-209 REALGELGDV
+209 REALSELAEL
-219 NIRIRLII
+219 NIRVRLII

-261 PRVIKRPA
+261 PRVVRRPGA
-269 SDAGAPRTRHA
+269 SAGSSSHAAIANADAATAEAAAVDATDYAAGAT
-280 MPERGDQATAAPE
+280 
-293 SAYAGDDSS
+293 DD
-302 DELHYELMQQLTT
+302 LHNELMLRLTS

-321 HAAYPAG
+321 QNAAPERAYTASG
-328 AGHRVVGGGTGST
+328 APV

-353 TLLQGESRPLPAQPA
+353 TLLQGESKPLPAQPVA
-368 GVDTTSAIDMV
+368 NDALSTVEMV
-379 QRLKEELMAQIQRL
+379 QHLKEELMAQIQHL

-412 GMLFEYILQDH
+412 GMLFEYILQDP

-448 RMFAHATHPARRLLD
+448 RMFAHTSHPARRLLD

-477 RDHRLFDKVKGI
+477 RDHRLFNKIKEI
-489 VEALLEDFDDDIGVF
+489 VESLLQDFDDDVDVF
-504 ERKLTEFTQ
+504 DRKLAAFNQ

-576 LIVLR
+576 LILLR
-581 QGPESAEFRSAVHF
+581 QGTDSAEFRSGVHF
-595 VDDFVATAEVPR
+595 VDDFVATAEVPH
-607 GDAARQQYKGALAS
+607 GEAAHQGFKAALPS

-653 QLGEPAPALPAAE
+653 QLGEPAPAAQAAE
-666 PPVDPEAVLGVTP
+666 PAADPEAMLGVTQNP
-679 DAQPPIT
+679 QPAIT
-686 EAAPEI
+686 DTVPELD
-692 EDDFDPDDMSVNI
+692 DDFDPDDMSVNI
-705 DAGSLQA
+705 DSGSLQA
-712 VRDLKVGGWVEFVDE
+712 VRDLKVGAWVEFTDE

-766 ELHDH
+766 EVHNE
-771 RAMILEEVPLFDR
+771 RALILEEVPLFDR
-784 ALDAIVDRLRKTQPA
+784 ALDAIVDRLRNA
-799 QPQAGA
+799 QTAPRPGA

>member
-1 MARTAYWIIPGL
+1 M
-13 ASAIGSKSMTPPT
+13 STPPE
-26 HDPHANP
+26 PHPEP
-33 DHKVVEIGSRSP
+33 DKKVVDITSRAA
-45 ETGQDHVGG
+45 EAAGADQVGG
-54 LLVAVREMTL
+54 LLVAMREMTL
-64 KASGNLVAELL
+64 KEAGGLVAALL

-112 ERLFTERVVRG
+112 ERLFAERIALG
-123 FADFAAGRAVR
+123 FADFAAGRPLHE
-134 TNEAQR
+134 NDAQR
-140 VFSASGELS
+140 AFSISGELS

-159 LAVSSMVAKADGRLS
+159 LAVSSMVAKADGRLA

-186 LIGGRTTNNTT
+186 LSGGRTTTNAG

-209 REALGELGDV
+209 RSALGELSEL
-219 NIRIRLII
+219 NIRVRLII

-232 RYVLKALDTLYHDVN
+232 RYVLNAMDKLYHDAN
-247 VKLVQAGVLPQLQH
+247 ARLVQAGVLPQLRH
-261 PRVIKRPA
+261 PAFKRRP
-269 SDAGAPRTRHA
+269 GAPVPA
-280 MPERGDQATAAPE
+280 RGAASAATAGG
-293 SAYAGDDSS
+293 YAEDDGA
-302 DELHYELMQQLTT
+302 DALHSELMQQLTS

-321 HAAYPAG
+321 QYPGAALGAATYPTG
-328 AGHRVVGGGTGST
+328 GTYTGGGM

-353 TLLQGESRPLPAQPA
+353 TLLQGESQPLPALPA
-368 GVDTTSAIDMV
+368 AVDTTSAIDMV
-379 QRLKEELMAQIQRL
+379 QHLKEQLMAQIRRL
-393 SGAAHANV
+393 SGEARVHV

-423 TIPAPMQV
+423 TVPAPMQV

-448 RMFAHATHPARRLLD
+448 RMFAHASHPARRLLD

-477 RDHRLFDKVKGI
+477 RDHRLFSKIKSV
-489 VEALLEDFDDDIGVF
+489 VETLLQDFDDDIGVF
-504 ERKLTEFTQ
+504 DRQLTEFTQ
-513 FVEQNRKRAELAES
+513 FVEQNRKRAELLES

-534 GRERLQDARRR
+534 GRERLQDARRT
-545 AAQEILS
+545 AAREVLA
-552 RINDRN
+552 RTREKN

-581 QGPESAEFRSAVHF
+581 QGTDSPEYRAAVHF
-595 VDDFVATAEVPR
+595 IDDFMATANAPH
-607 GDAARQQYKGALAS
+607 GDAEHTQYRSALAS

-629 LATVAFQEPDI
+629 LATVAFQEADI
-640 ERLLDE
+640 ERLLAE
-646 LRKFWRQ
+646 LWKYWRQ
-653 QLGEPAPALPAAE
+653 QLGEPAPAAAAAIPA
-666 PPVDPEAVLGVTP
+666 PDPETVLGIST
-679 DAQPPIT
+679 ASQPAIT
-686 EAAPEI
+686 EQIDE
-692 EDDFDPDDMSVNI
+692 ELDDLDADDIAVDI
-705 DAGSLQA
+705 DATSLQQ
-712 VRDLKVGGWVEFVDE
+712 VRDLKIGAWIEFTDG
-727 AGTRE
+727 AGNHE
-732 RAKLSWISP
+732 RAKLSWLSP

-766 ELHDH
+766 ELHAGEA
-771 RAMILEEVPLFDR
+771 RILEEVPLFDR
-784 ALDAIVDRLRKTQPA
+784 ALDAIVDRLRKTQETEHP
-799 QPQAGA
+799 QPVAGA

>member
-1 MARTAYWIIPGL
+1 
-13 ASAIGSKSMTPPT
+13 MTPIPS
-26 HDPHANP
+26 DPHADP
-33 DHKVVEIGSRSP
+33 DKKVVGIGSRAP
-45 ETGQDHVGG
+45 ETGQEHVGG

-64 KASGNLVAELL
+64 KETGNLLAELL

-112 ERLFTERVVRG
+112 ERMFVERVTRG
-123 FADFAAGRAVR
+123 FADFAAGRPAR
-134 TNEAQR
+134 TNETQR
-140 VFSASGELS
+140 AFSASGELS

-174 AALTALN
+174 AALLALN

-186 LIGGRTTNNTT
+186 LSGGRTTTSAA
-197 NPLGPNA
+197 NPLAPNA

-209 REALGELGDV
+209 REALGELADV
-219 NIRIRLII
+219 NIRVRLII

-247 VKLVQAGVLPQLQH
+247 VRLVQAGVLPQLHH
-261 PRVIKRPA
+261 PKVVRRPGA
-269 SDAGAPRTRHA
+269 PNGTARAMRAAAAAADVEGGAQAYAAGADMVA
-280 MPERGDQATAAPE
+280 
-293 SAYAGDDSS
+293 
-302 DELHYELMQQLTT
+302 DELHQELMQQLTS

-321 HAAYPAG
+321 HAERPDSGAYFG
-328 AGHRVVGGGTGST
+328 SGSGG

-353 TLLQGESRPLPAQPA
+353 TLLQGESRPLPALPA
-368 GVDTTSAIDMV
+368 AIDTTSAVDMV
-379 QRLKEELMAQIQRL
+379 QHLKNELMAQIQRL

-423 TIPAPMQV
+423 TTPAPMQV
-431 LLARLQIPYL
+431 LLSRLQIPYL

-448 RMFAHATHPARRLLD
+448 RMFAHASHPARKLLD

-477 RDHRLFDKVKGI
+477 RDHRLFEKVKGT
-489 VEALLEDFDDDIGVF
+489 VEALLQDFDDDVGVF

-513 FVEQNRKRAELAES
+513 FVEQNRKRAELAEN

-534 GRERLQDARRR
+534 GRERLQNARRR

-552 RINDRN
+552 RINDHN

-581 QGPESAEFRSAVHF
+581 QGADSAEFRSAVHF
-595 VDDFVATAEVPR
+595 VNDFIATAEVPH
-607 GDAARQQYKGALAS
+607 GESAHQQYKNALPS

-653 QLGEPAPALPAAE
+653 QLGEPAPAVHAPE
-666 PPVDPEAVLGVTP
+666 PVVDPEAVLGVAP
-679 DAQPPIT
+679 DAQPAIT
-686 EAAPEI
+686 DGAPDV
-692 EDDFDPDDMSVNI
+692 DDFDPDDMSVNI

-712 VRDLKVGGWVEFVDE
+712 VRDLKVGDWVEFIDNT
-727 AGTRE
+727 GTRE

-756 ADRTAVQLAT
+756 ADRTTAQLAT
-766 ELHDH
+766 ELHDN

-799 QPQAGA
+799 QSPAA

>member
-1 MARTAYWIIPGL
+1 MAPSPPESYGD
-13 ASAIGSKSMTPPT
+13 ASP
-26 HDPHANP
+26 
-33 DHKVVEIGSRSP
+33 KVVDIGSRTPDSGP
-45 ETGQDHVGG
+45 DHVGG
-54 LLVAVREMTL
+54 LLVAVRELTL
-64 KASGNLVAELL
+64 KETANLVAELL
-75 DNVDDTLFD
+75 DNIDDTLFD

-112 ERLFTERVVRG
+112 ERLFGERVARG
-123 FADFAAGRAVR
+123 FADFASGRPPRA
-134 TNEAQR
+134 NEAQR
-140 VFSASGELS
+140 AFSASGELS

-174 AALTALN
+174 AALVALN

-186 LIGGRTTNNTT
+186 LIGGRATTNAG

-209 REALGELGDV
+209 REALGELTEV
-219 NIRIRLII
+219 NIRVRLII

-232 RYVLKALDTLYHDVN
+232 RYVLKALDVLYHDVN
-247 VKLVQAGVLPQLQH
+247 VRLVQAGVLPQLQH
-261 PRVIKRPA
+261 PVVVRRP
-269 SDAGAPRTRHA
+269 G
-280 MPERGDQATAAPE
+280 ATAGTSRAAAMAAT
-293 SAYAGDDSS
+293 SALHDATQGFVADETA
-302 DELHYELMQQLTT
+302 DELHQELMQQLTS
-315 LLAARR
+315 LLAARGHDASR
-321 HAAYPAG
+321 AG
-328 AGHRVVGGGTGST
+328 RRYATGGIPT
-341 ASLTPAE
+341 LTPAE

-353 TLLQGESRPLPAQPA
+353 TLLQGESRPLPALPA
-368 GVDTTSAIDMV
+368 AIDTHVAAEMV
-379 QRLKEELMAQIQRL
+379 QRLKDELMAQIQKL

-412 GMLFEYILQDH
+412 GMLFEYVLQDH

-448 RMFAHATHPARRLLD
+448 RMFAHASHPARRLLD

-477 RDHRLFDKVKGI
+477 RDHRLFDKVKSI
-489 VEALLEDFDDDIGVF
+489 VEALLQDFDDDIGVF

-513 FVEQNRKRAELAES
+513 FVDQNRKRAELAES

-534 GRERLQDARRR
+534 GRERLQNARRL
-545 AAQEILS
+545 AAQEVLS
-552 RINDRN
+552 RINGRN
-558 LPTLLRGVLTRPW
+558 LPALLRGVLTRPW

-576 LIVLR
+576 LLMLR
-581 QGPESAEFRSAVHF
+581 QGPESPEFRAAVHF
-595 VDDFVATAEVPR
+595 VDDFIATTEVPR
-607 GDAARQQYKGALAS
+607 GDLAHQQYRSALPS
-621 IEKHLREG
+621 IEKHLHEG
-629 LATVAFQEPDI
+629 LVTVAFQEPDI
-640 ERLLDE
+640 NRLLEE

-653 QLGEPAPALPAAE
+653 QLGEPAPAQVAEAPAA
-666 PPVDPEAVLGVTP
+666 DPEAVLGVAQG
-679 DAQPPIT
+679 AQPPIT
-686 EAAPEI
+686 DTAPDV

-705 DAGSLQA
+705 DAGFLQA
-712 VRDLKVGGWVEFVDE
+712 VRDLKIGDWVEFTDD

-766 ELHDH
+766 ELHNDH
-771 RAMILEEVPLFDR
+771 AMILEEVPLFDR
-784 ALDAIVDRLRKTQPA
+784 ALDAIVDRLRKSQLA
-799 QPQAGA
+799 QPPAP

>member
-1 MARTAYWIIPGL
+1 
-13 ASAIGSKSMTPPT
+13 
-26 HDPHANP
+26 
-33 DHKVVEIGSRSP
+33 
-45 ETGQDHVGG
+45 
-54 LLVAVREMTL
+54 VREMTL
-64 KASGNLVAELL
+64 KSTANLVAELL

-99 DGMRETRKKRPRI
+99 DGMRETRKMRPRI
-112 ERLFTERVVRG
+112 ERLFGERVTRG
-123 FADFAAGRAVR
+123 FADFAAGRQPKGSD
-134 TNEAQR
+134 AQR
-140 VFSASGELS
+140 AFSASGELS

-174 AALTALN
+174 SALVALN

-186 LIGGRTTNNTT
+186 LSGGRSTTNTN
-197 NPLGPNA
+197 NPLGPGA

-209 REALGELGDV
+209 REALGELSEV
-219 NIRIRLII
+219 NIRVRLII

-247 VKLVQAGVLPQLQH
+247 VRLVQAGVLPQLRH
-261 PRVIKRPA
+261 PNVVRRHASAGLAPRVAGGAAEAAAMGGATDYLADPA
-269 SDAGAPRTRHA
+269 
-280 MPERGDQATAAPE
+280 
-293 SAYAGDDSS
+293 
-302 DELHYELMQQLTT
+302 DELHSELMQRLTS
-315 LLAARR
+315 LLASRR
-321 HAAYPAG
+321 QHVYGDGGLPAQ
-328 AGHRVVGGGTGST
+328 GGSGL

-353 TLLQGESRPLPAQPA
+353 TLLQGESRPLPMLPA
-368 GVDTTSAIDMV
+368 ATDTTAAIDMV
-379 QRLKEELMAQIQRL
+379 QRLKDELMLQIQRL
-393 SGAAHANV
+393 SGQAKAHV

-448 RMFAHATHPARRLLD
+448 RMFAHATHPARKLLD

-477 RDHRLFDKVKGI
+477 RDHRLFAKVKSV
-489 VEALLEDFDDDIGVF
+489 VETLLQDFDDDIGVF
-504 ERKLTEFTQ
+504 ERQLAEFTQ

-552 RINDRN
+552 RISGRN

-581 QGPESAEFRSAVHF
+581 QGVESPEFRAAVHF
-595 VDDFVATAEVPR
+595 VDDFVATIDPPR
-607 GDAARQQYKGALAS
+607 GDAERTQYKNALVS
-621 IEKHLREG
+621 IEKHLRGG
-629 LATVAFQEPDI
+629 LTTVAFQEPDI
-640 ERLLDE
+640 DRLLAE
-646 LRKFWRQ
+646 LWKFWRQ
-653 QLGEPAPALPAAE
+653 QLGEPAPVAPAEEPALDPA
-666 PPVDPEAVLGVTP
+666 AVLGVNA
-679 DAQPPIT
+679 DAQPAIT
-686 EAAPEI
+686 DAAPDA
-692 EDDFDPDDMSVNI
+692 DDDLDSDEMSVDV
-705 DAGSLQA
+705 DADTLQA
-712 VRDLKVGGWVEFVDE
+712 VRDLKVGSWVEFVDDT
-727 AGTRE
+727 GTRE

-756 ADRTAVQLAT
+756 ADRTAVQLAS
-766 ELHDH
+766 ELLSG

-784 ALDAIVDRLRKTQPA
+784 ALDAIVDRLRNAQPA
-799 QPQAGA
+799 PQAGA

>member
-1 MARTAYWIIPGL
+1 
-13 ASAIGSKSMTPPT
+13 MTPISP
-26 HDPHANP
+26 DPHADP
-33 DHKVVEIGSRSP
+33 DKKVVDIGSRVP
-45 ETGQDHVGG
+45 EAGQEHVGG

-64 KASGNLVAELL
+64 KETGNLVAELL

-112 ERLFTERVVRG
+112 ERMFGERVARG
-123 FADFAAGRAVR
+123 FADFAAGRPPR
-134 TNEAQR
+134 TSETQR
-140 VFSASGELS
+140 AFSASGELS

-159 LAVSSMVAKADGRLS
+159 LAVSSMVAKADARLS
-174 AALTALN
+174 AALMALN

-186 LIGGRTTNNTT
+186 LSGGRTTLSAT

-209 REALGELGDV
+209 REALGELIDV
-219 NIRIRLII
+219 NIRVRLII

-247 VKLVQAGVLPQLQH
+247 VRLVQAGVLPQLHH
-261 PRVIKRPA
+261 PTVLRRP
-269 SDAGAPRTRHA
+269 GAPQAAVRASRA
-280 MPERGDQATAAPE
+280 AAATAEPDGMP
-293 SAYAGDDSS
+293 AYVGTDTIA
-302 DELHYELMQQLTT
+302 DELHQELMQQLTS

-321 HAAYPAG
+321 HAERPDG
-328 AGHRVVGGGTGST
+328 NHVSGG

-353 TLLQGESRPLPAQPA
+353 TLLQGESRPLPALPA
-368 GVDTTSAIDMV
+368 AIDTTAAAEMV
-379 QRLKEELMAQIQRL
+379 QHLKDELMAQIQRL

-448 RMFAHATHPARRLLD
+448 RMFAHSSHPARKLLD

-477 RDHRLFDKVKGI
+477 RDHRLFEKVKTT
-489 VEALLEDFDDDIGVF
+489 VEALLQDFDDDVGVF
-504 ERKLTEFTQ
+504 ERKLAEFTQ

-534 GRERLQDARRR
+534 GRERLQNARRH

-581 QGPESAEFRSAVHF
+581 QGPDSAEFRAAVHF
-595 VDDFVATAEVPR
+595 VDDFVATAEVPH
-607 GDAARQQYKGALAS
+607 GDAARQQYKNALPS

-653 QLGEPAPALPAAE
+653 QLGEAAPAVQAPAPAI
-666 PPVDPEAVLGVTP
+666 DPEVVLGVAP
-679 DAQPPIT
+679 DAQPAIT
-686 EAAPEI
+686 DGAPDV
-692 EDDFDPDDMSVNI
+692 DDFDPDDMSVNI

-712 VRDLKVGGWVEFVDE
+712 VRDLKVGDWVEFIDE
-727 AGTRE
+727 TGTRE

-766 ELHDH
+766 ELHDN

-784 ALDAIVDRLRKTQPA
+784 ALDAIVDRLRKTQAA
-799 QPQAGA
+799 QPSAT

>member
-1 MARTAYWIIPGL
+1 MP
-13 ASAIGSKSMTPPT
+13 S
-26 HDPHANP
+26 DPHADP
-33 DHKVVEIGSRSP
+33 AKKVVDITSRVSD
-45 ETGQDHVGG
+45 GGHDHVGG

-64 KASGNLVAELL
+64 KETGNLVAELL

-84 LAEKAESNASQTEYF
+84 LAEKAESNASQTDYF

-112 ERLFTERVVRG
+112 ERMFAEHVARG
-123 FADFAAGRAVR
+123 FADFASGRPAR

-140 VFSASGELS
+140 AFTASGELS

-159 LAVSSMVAKADGRLS
+159 LAVSSMVAKADARLA
-174 AALTALN
+174 AALMALN

-186 LIGGRTTNNTT
+186 LSGGRSTNSTT

-204 LTEAF
+204 LTESF
-209 REALGELGDV
+209 REALGELVDV
-219 NIRIRLII
+219 NIRVRLII

-232 RYVLKALDTLYHDVN
+232 RYVLKSLDSLYHDVN
-247 VKLVQAGVLPQLQH
+247 NRLVQAGVLPHVQH
-261 PRVIKRPA
+261 PRPMRRPGSAGAA
-269 SDAGAPRTRHA
+269 SRAPAAASAAVADAGDYISET
-280 MPERGDQATAAPE
+280 
-293 SAYAGDDSS
+293 S
-302 DELHYELMQQLTT
+302 DELHNELMQRLTS
-315 LLAARR
+315 LLATRGG
-321 HAAYPAG
+321 AAYPAG
-328 AGHRVVGGGTGST
+328 ARRYATGGLPT
-341 ASLTPAE
+341 LTPAE

-353 TLLQGESRPLPAQPA
+353 TLLQGESHPLPSAA
-368 GVDTTSAIDMV
+368 AAIDTTSAVDMV
-379 QRLKEELMAQIQRL
+379 QHLKDELMAQIQRL

-448 RMFAHATHPARRLLD
+448 RMFAHSSHPARKLLD

-477 RDHRLFDKVKGI
+477 HDHRLFDKVKGV
-489 VEALLEDFDDDIGVF
+489 VETLLQDFDDDVGVF
-504 ERKLTEFTQ
+504 ERKLAEFTQ
-513 FVEQNRKRAELAES
+513 FIEQNRKRAELAES

-552 RINDRN
+552 RIDGRN

-581 QGPESAEFRSAVHF
+581 QGPESADFRAAVHF
-595 VDDFVATAEVPR
+595 VDDFIATAEVPR
-607 GDAARQQYKGALAS
+607 GESAHRQYKSALPS

-629 LATVAFQEPDI
+629 LATVAFQEPDV

-646 LRKFWRQ
+646 LRKFWNQ
-653 QLGEPAPALPAAE
+653 QLGEPVHAAPAAE
-666 PPVDPEAVLGVTP
+666 PALDPEVVLGVTP
-679 DAQPPIT
+679 DAQPAIT
-686 EAAPEI
+686 DNAPEI
-692 EDDFDPDDMSVNI
+692 DDDFDPDDMSVNI

-712 VRDLKVGGWVEFVDE
+712 VRDLKVGGWVEFIDTT
-727 AGTRE
+727 GTRE

-766 ELHDH
+766 ELHDQ

-799 QPQAGA
+799 AQPGA

>member
-1 MARTAYWIIPGL
+1 
-13 ASAIGSKSMTPPT
+13 MTPLPS
-26 HDPHANP
+26 DPHADP
-33 DHKVVEIGSRSP
+33 DKKVVEIGSRTP
-45 ETGQDHVGG
+45 ETGHEHVGG
-54 LLVAVREMTL
+54 LLVTVREMTL
-64 KASGNLVAELL
+64 KETGNLVAELL

-84 LAEKAESNASQTEYF
+84 LAEKAESNASQTQYF

-112 ERLFTERVVRG
+112 ERLFTERVARG
-123 FADFAAGRAVR
+123 FADFAAGRATR
-134 TNEAQR
+134 SNEVQR
-140 VFSASGELS
+140 EVFSASGELS

-174 AALTALN
+174 AALMALN

-186 LIGGRTTNNTT
+186 LSGGRTTTNAN

-209 REALGELGDV
+209 REALGELTDV
-219 NIRIRLII
+219 NIRIQLII

-232 RYVLKALDTLYHDVN
+232 RYVLKALDNLYHDVN
-247 VKLVQAGVLPQLQH
+247 VKLVQAGVLPQLHH
-261 PRVIKRPA
+261 PKVVKRPGSA
-269 SDAGAPRTRHA
+269 TAAPRTRNA
-280 MPERGDQATAAPE
+280 APERGEHAAADASVGGYDQ
-293 SAYAGDDSS
+293 DDSA
-302 DELHYELMQQLTT
+302 DELHYELMQQLTS
-315 LLAARR
+315 LLAAR
-321 HAAYPAG
+321 
-328 AGHRVVGGGTGST
+328 GHSSAPTGRRYATGGIPT
-341 ASLTPAE
+341 LTPAE

-353 TLLQGESRPLPAQPA
+353 TLLQGDSKPLPAAPA
-368 GVDTTSAIDMV
+368 AVDPTSAIDMV
-379 QRLKEELMAQIQRL
+379 QRLKDELMAQIKGL

-431 LLARLQIPYL
+431 LLSRLQIPYL

-448 RMFAHATHPARRLLD
+448 RMFAHATHPARKLLD

-477 RDHRLFDKVKGI
+477 RDHRLFDKVKST
-489 VEALLEDFDDDIGVF
+489 VEALLQDFDDDIGVF
-504 ERKLTEFTQ
+504 ERKLAEFTQ

-552 RINDRN
+552 RINERN

-581 QGPESAEFRSAVHF
+581 QGPDSAEFRSAVHF
-595 VDDFVATAEVPR
+595 VDDFVATADVPR
-607 GDAARQQYKGALAS
+607 GEAAHQQYKSALTS

-653 QLGEPAPALPAAE
+653 QLGEPAPTIPAAE
-666 PPVDPEAVLGVTP
+666 PAVDPEAVLGVTP
-679 DAQPPIT
+679 EAQPAIT

-712 VRDLKVGGWVEFVDE
+712 VRDLKVGDWVEFVDE

-756 ADRTAVQLAT
+756 ADRTAAQLAT
-766 ELHDH
+766 ELQDQ

-799 QPQAGA
+799 QPQPGA

>member
-1 MARTAYWIIPGL
+1 
-13 ASAIGSKSMTPPT
+13 MTPIPS
-26 HDPHANP
+26 DPPADP
-33 DHKVVEIGSRSP
+33 QRGATTKVVEIGSRAP
-45 ETGQDHVGG
+45 EVDNDHVGG
-54 LLVAVREMTL
+54 LLAAVRDMTI
-64 KASGNLVAELL
+64 KEAANLVAGLL

-99 DGMRETRKKRPRI
+99 DGMRETRKRRPRI
-112 ERLFTERVVRG
+112 ERLFSERVTRG
-123 FADFAAGRAVR
+123 FTDFAAGRAVR
-134 TNEAQR
+134 GGSEAQKA
-140 VFSASGELS
+140 FSASGELS

-174 AALTALN
+174 SALIALN

-186 LIGGRTTNNTT
+186 LSGGRTTTNAN

-209 REALGELGDV
+209 RVALGELTDI
-219 NIRIRLII
+219 NIRVRLII

-232 RYVLKALDTLYHDVN
+232 RYVLNALDTLYHDVN
-247 VKLVQAGVLPQLQH
+247 MRLVQAGILPQL
-261 PRVIKRPA
+261 RRPA
-269 SDAGAPRTRHA
+269 VVRSHGYT
-280 MPERGDQATAAPE
+280 GGTAARTQAP
-293 SAYAGDDSS
+293 AA
-302 DELHYELMQQLTT
+302 DEETEVVDGAEFDTADQLHSELMQRLTS

-321 HAAYPAG
+321 QGSVG
-328 AGHRVVGGGTGST
+328 AGGHVASGGAGI
-341 ASLTPAE
+341 ASLSPAE
-348 LLGAL
+348 LLSAL
-353 TLLQGESRPLPAQPA
+353 TLLQGEARPLPAKPVA
-368 GVDTTSAIDMV
+368 TDYSSSAAEVV
-379 QRLKEELMAQIQRL
+379 QQLKDALMAQIKRL
-393 SGAAHANV
+393 SGEAKAKI

-431 LLARLQIPYL
+431 LVSRLQIPYL

-448 RMFAHATHPARRLLD
+448 RMFAHSSHPARKLLD

-477 RDHRLFDKVKGI
+477 RDHRLFGKVKSV
-489 VEALLEDFDDDIGVF
+489 VETLLQDFDDDIGVF
-504 ERKLTEFTQ
+504 ERQLADFTQ

-552 RINDRN
+552 RISGRN
-558 LPTLLRGVLTRPW
+558 LPTLMRGVLTRPW

-581 QGPESAEFRSAVHF
+581 QGVDSTEFRAAVRF
-595 VDDFVATAEVPR
+595 IDDFVAT
-607 GDAARQQYKGALAS
+607 GDAPRDEAARNEYRNTLPA
-621 IEKHLREG
+621 IEKHLRTG

-653 QLGEPAPALPAAE
+653 QLGEPAPVAPADNTPAA
-666 PPVDPEAVLGVTP
+666 DPAMLGMNQDTQPAITDAVAEA
-679 DAQPPIT
+679 D
-686 EAAPEI
+686 EEF
-692 EDDFDPDDMSVNI
+692 ESNDMSVDI
-705 DAGSLQA
+705 DAGCLQA
-712 VRDLKVGGWVEFVDE
+712 VRELKVGGWVEFIDE
-727 AGTRE
+727 QGTRE

-756 ADRTAVQLAT
+756 ADRTAVQLAS
-766 ELHDH
+766 ELHGQ
-771 RAMILEEVPLFDR
+771 RLMILEEVPLFDR
-784 ALDAIVDRLRKTQPA
+784 ALDAIVDRLRNANAEQQQQQP
-799 QPQAGA
+799 PQG